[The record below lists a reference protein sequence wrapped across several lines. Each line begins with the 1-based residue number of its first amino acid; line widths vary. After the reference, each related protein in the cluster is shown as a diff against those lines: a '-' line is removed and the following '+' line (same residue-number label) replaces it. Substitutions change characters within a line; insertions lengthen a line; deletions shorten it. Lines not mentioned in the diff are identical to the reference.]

1 MTRKNFVAIA
11 QIIKDNATTVE
22 KQNGTI
28 AHVLPYDKTVI
39 ALASYFVTENPNFD
53 VTRFNQ
59 ACGII
64 E

>member
-1 MTRKNFVAIA
+1 MTRKNFEAIV

-22 KQNGTI
+22 KQNGEI
-28 AHVLPYDKTVI
+28 MHVLPYNDIITDF
-39 ALASYFVTENPNFD
+39 AYYFKSQNANFD
-53 VTRFNQ
+53 YAKFKE